1 MSKLNPDDWFR
12 GSNDSAY
19 EMTEERTGVPLDY
32 VAEKLRKSV
41 EASHQVL
48 NTIGRINQ
56 NAPTDAEQVKSLQMH
71 ALLAFQYGLTSYLAL
86 MNMLALANE
95 SNVFERLAHYS
106 REEFRDWLS
115 RIQQQGSV
123 TG

>member
-12 GSNDSAY
+12 GSNDEAY
-19 EMTEERTGVPLDY
+19 EKIEERTGVPLDY

-48 NTIGRINQ
+48 AAVRRVDQEPPKGEEPEI
-56 NAPTDAEQVKSLQMH
+56 SLRLH
-71 ALLAFQYGLTSYLAL
+71 ASLAFQYGITSYLAL
-86 MNMLALANE
+86 MNMLALAND
-95 SNVFERLAHYS
+95 SDVFERLAHYS
-106 REEFRDWLS
+106 KEEFKDWLE
-115 RIQQQGSV
+115 RIHQQGSV